1 MIEAKKKMKK
11 ITKYIVLLG
20 ILYLTYELIAQDE
33 DGYGFGII
41 ALICWTLTFL
51 DLARIK
57 LGDYEIDFMNKKE
70 ALSADDKKLFI
81 DNYDYISSF
90 LFELRRTTHVT
101 PEILTYIF
109 KAYKNA
115 QLYLPNDIVLYLKDI
130 CSKASKAADLYNQII
145 HTPDGS
151 AKEKNMDEELALT
164 LELLN
169 IDPAAIYRKY
179 LEISE

>member
-1 MIEAKKKMKK
+1 MEKIKNWKKF
-11 ITKYIVLLG
+11 L
-20 ILYLTYELIAQDE
+20 LIAIPIVAIILIVIGK

-41 ALICWTLTFL
+41 ALICWALAFL

-81 DNYDYISSF
+81 DNYDCISSF

-115 QLYLPNDIVLYLKDI
+115 QLYLPSDIVLYLKDI

-179 LEISE
+179 LEISK